1 MIVNRELGFD
11 DYLVI
16 ARRRLGLVLLP
27 LLICALLGFLISFI
41 LTPKYTSRSLLLV
54 EDQMVPAGYVKPI
67 VTERVSDR
75 MTILTQNVLSR
86 TRLQALV
93 SQLGLARK
101 GQSIDDVIDT
111 IRDNVSVTEAE
122 PGVPPPGSSS
132 SSSSSSTSTNSNPA
146 NSWRKKPAPGD
157 TADVPG
163 FYVSFT
169 TNNARDAQQV
179 CAEITS
185 MLLEENLQLR
195 ERVAQSTTDFLARQL
210 DEAKRNLDD
219 LDNRL
224 SDFKKAHIGRLP
236 SDEDRNLKLLTA
248 FNSQL
253 DANSQTLNRAQQD
266 LSFTQSLLAEEEK
279 VWQDAQGPPTLP
291 TLKQQL
297 VNLEDQ
303 LVMLQARYTDDYP
316 DVVKTKRDIAKIQ
329 AKLKELKSA
338 GNPNDALPAKL
349 EPPEILQLKHQ
360 AHQDEQI
367 IGQATDNQKRLQKTI
382 DLYQSQLS
390 LSPEIEE
397 QYKQLTRDNETAH
410 SIYDNLLSNKSAAEM
425 QTEMERKQQG
435 EQMRLLDPASLPS
448 SPSFPIRWM
457 FAAGGAAAGLCLGLV
472 AAMWLELRDKSMRDE
487 ADVSAALQLPTLA
500 TVPWVGGDENG
511 DYGKRKFPFGLHD
524 KKAAQ
529 LSH

>member
-1 MIVNRELGFD
+1 MIVNRELGLD
-11 DYLVI
+11 DYLAI
-16 ARRRLGLVLLP
+16 ARRRQGLVLVP
-27 LLICALLGFLISFI
+27 LLICTLLGFLVSFI

-86 TRLQALV
+86 ARLQALV
-93 SQLGLARK
+93 TRLGLARK
-101 GQSIDDVIDT
+101 DQNTDDVIEK
-111 IRDNVSVTEAE
+111 IWDNVSVTEAD
-122 PGVPPPGSSS
+122 PGAPPPGSSS
-132 SSSSSSTSTNSNPA
+132 SSTSSTSSTSNA
-146 NSWRKKPAPGD
+146 WRKKPAPGD

-224 SDFKKAHIGRLP
+224 SAFKTAHIGRLP

-279 VWQDAQGPPTLP
+279 VWKDAQGPPALP
-291 TLKQQL
+291 SLKQQL
-297 VNLEDQ
+297 VTLQDQ

-329 AKLKELKSA
+329 AKLKDLKSDGDA
-338 GNPNDALPAKL
+338 NDTIAAKL

-360 AHQDEQI
+360 SHQDEQVI
-367 IGQATDNQKRLQKTI
+367 AQATANQKRLQKSI

-410 SIYDNLLSNKSAAEM
+410 TIYDNLLSNKSAAEM

-435 EQMRLLDPASLPS
+435 EQMRLLNPASLPS

-457 FAAGGAAAGLCLGLV
+457 FAVGGAAAGLCLGLV
-472 AAMWLELRDKSMRDE
+472 AALWFELRDKSMRDE
-487 ADVSAALQLPTLA
+487 ADVLAALQLPTLA
-500 TVPWVGGDENG
+500 SLPWVGGDENG
-511 DYGKRKFPFGLHD
+511 GYSKGKFPFGLHG

>member
-11 DYLVI
+11 DYLAI
-16 ARRRLGLVLLP
+16 ARRRLALVLVP

-54 EDQMVPAGYVKPI
+54 EDQVVPAGYVKPI

-75 MTILTQNVLSR
+75 MTVLTENVLSR
-86 TRLQALV
+86 NRLQALV
-93 SQLGLARK
+93 TRLGLARK
-101 GQSIDDVIDT
+101 GQSVDDVIES
-111 IRDNVSVTEAE
+111 IRDNVSVTEAD
-122 PGVPPPGSSS
+122 PGAPPPQSG
-132 SSSSSSTSTNSNPA
+132 STSTTSNA
-146 NSWRKKPAPGD
+146 SNMLRKKPAPGD

-185 MLLEENLQLR
+185 LLLEENLQLR
-195 ERVAQSTTDFLARQL
+195 ERVAQSTADFLARQL

-236 SDEDRNLKLLTA
+236 SDEDRNLKMLTA

-279 VWQDAQGPPTLP
+279 VWKDAQGPPTLP
-291 TLKQQL
+291 TLRQQL
-297 VNLEDQ
+297 VNLKDQ

-316 DVVKTKRDIAKIQ
+316 DVVKAKRDIAEIQ
-329 AKLKELKSA
+329 AKLKDLKRDGEASDT
-338 GNPNDALPAKL
+338 DATKL
-349 EPPEILQLKHQ
+349 EPPDILQLKHQ

-367 IGQATDNQKRLQKTI
+367 IAQATADQKRLQKAI
-382 DLYQSQLS
+382 DLYQSQLA

-410 SIYDNLLSNKSAAEM
+410 TIYDNLLSNKSAAQM
-425 QTEMERKQQG
+425 QTAMERQQQG

-448 SPSFPIRWM
+448 SPSFPVRWM

-487 ADVSAALQLPTLA
+487 EDVLAALQLPTLVS
-500 TVPWVGGDENG
+500 VPWVRSDENS
-511 DYGKRKFPFGLHD
+511 DYRKRRFPFGLHD
-524 KKAAQ
+524 RKAAQ
-529 LSH
+529 VSH

>member
-1 MIVNRELGFD
+1 MIVNRELEFD
-11 DYLVI
+11 DYLAI
-16 ARRRLGLVLLP
+16 ARRRLVLVLVP

-75 MTILTQNVLSR
+75 MTILAQNVLSR
-86 TRLQALV
+86 ARLQALV
-93 SQLGLARK
+93 TRLGLARK
-101 GQSIDDVIDT
+101 GQSIDDVIET
-111 IRDNVSVTEAE
+111 IRDNVSVTEAD
-122 PGVPPPGSSS
+122 PGAPPPGSSS
-132 SSSSSSTSTNSNPA
+132 SSTSTTSNSSNT
-146 NSWRKKPAPGD
+146 WRKKPAPGD

-169 TNNARDAQQV
+169 TNDARDAQQV

-224 SDFKKAHIGRLP
+224 SDFKKDHIGRLP

-279 VWQDAQGPPTLP
+279 VWKDAQGPPTLP

-297 VNLEDQ
+297 VNLQDQ

-329 AKLKELKSA
+329 AKLKDLRSDGDSGDTA
-338 GNPNDALPAKL
+338 AKL

-360 AHQDEQI
+360 AYQDEQMI
-367 IGQATDNQKRLQKTI
+367 AQATANQKRLQKTI

-410 SIYDNLLSNKSAAEM
+410 TIYDNLLSNKSAAEM

-435 EQMRLLDPASLPS
+435 EQMRLLNPASLPS

-487 ADVSAALQLPTLA
+487 KDVLAALQLPTLA
-500 TVPWVGGDENG
+500 ALPWVGGDENG
-511 DYGKRKFPFGLHD
+511 DYGKRKFPFGLQG
-524 KKAAQ
+524 KKAAE
-529 LSH
+529 LSQ